1 MATKTKTVHN
11 FEGYTQVFGNFAPT
25 DIIEVVKTT
34 SPKKSNT
41 SHAGK
46 AYLKLLALH
55 KEKSEKNEPVTVGDS
70 VAAGN
75 ASNRIKWDADP
86 NRDYVRVWRKTS

>member
-1 MATKTKTVHN
+1 MAAKTKTVNN
-11 FEGYTQVFGNFAPT
+11 FEGYTRVFGNFAPT
-25 DIIEVVKTT
+25 DVIEVLKTS

-46 AYLKLLALH
+46 AYLALLALH
-55 KEKSEKNEPVTVGDS
+55 KEKSEKGELVTVEDS

-75 ASNRIKWDADP
+75 EAKRIKWDADP
-86 NRDYVRVWRKTS
+86 NREYVRVWRKNA